1 MKRVLRS
8 ASAALVGSAA
18 LVASLA
24 ANAQGYG
31 SLAEGRAVFDR
42 LGCNACHSY
51 VSRRVAPSI
60 RDLMRDFSGDPVAI
74 AGATRASTAHKE
86 DTQFP
91 NVAEAD
97 MRSISEWLG
106 GISWPEPAVA
116 EAPPAAPETPAPVA
130 AVVPLQVPAPVAAI
144 PVESATAAVA
154 ELASVAVSAIRLEK
168 GKARSDR
175 LIVELS
181 GGEPDLVDLQ
191 MQGEE
196 LVISITGARLAKG
209 IPPRRDNWPGSRV
222 VAAVDSVDRSGSVE
236 LTISSRVAAWS
247 YTGMQGK
254 RRMIVDLTAAAKQP
268 AKQPIAKK
276 PSPPVAVAKA
286 AVPAKAKAPKSAK
299 PAAAPAVAKSVAPAA
314 VAAATTAAAT
324 TAAATAAAVVAGAPA
339 PAATPTAAKPA
350 TAPAEAAKVEA
361 APAVAAAVA
370 VAPAVAAA
378 RTPEPPPVQLALAKP
393 ESDAAAASAS
403 RKTNL
408 KYRDGSDLK
417 PCPPASAD
425 EQVIGAFDVDAV
437 KEIMDRVGCPQCHAY
452 VQKKT
457 GPPFRDVIKKYKG
470 DPACVIHRLKTNPTH
485 KDEGV
490 TRDIQAHEFKPIAD
504 YVASR
509 VK

>member
-1 MKRVLRS
+1 MTMTRLI
-8 ASAALVGSAA
+8 AAARFVALGAA
-18 LVASLA
+18 GAATLSVSLPA
-24 ANAQGYG
+24 VAQGYG

-60 RDLMRDFSGDPVAI
+60 RDLMRDFSGDPLAI
-74 AGATRASTAHKE
+74 ADATRASAAHKE

-91 NVAEAD
+91 RVDDTE

-106 GISWPEPAVA
+106 GISWPEPVVA
-116 EAPPAAPETPAPVA
+116 EAPPAAPSPVVPAAVVETPVPIAVPVVESAPVA
-130 AVVPLQVPAPVAAI
+130 AVPLPSVAVAAI
-144 PVESATAAVA
+144 H
-154 ELASVAVSAIRLEK
+154 LEK
-168 GKARSDR
+168 GKPRSDR
-175 LIVELS
+175 LVIEMT
-181 GGEPDLVDLQ
+181 GGEPELVDLQ
-191 MQGEE
+191 MQGER
-196 LVISITGARLAKG
+196 LLISIAGARLAEG
-209 IPPRRDNWPGSRV
+209 IPPSRANWPGSRV
-222 VAAVDSVDRSGSVE
+222 VSAIDSVDRGGSVE
-236 LTISSRVAAWS
+236 LTVSSRVAAWS

-254 RRMIVDLTAAAKQP
+254 RRMIIDLTAAAKQP
-268 AKQPIAKK
+268 VAKK
-276 PSPPVAVAKA
+276 SSPAVAVAKA
-286 AVPAKAKAPKSAK
+286 AVPVTAKPAKAAKS
-299 PAAAPAVAKSVAPAA
+299 AAAPAVAQATASSTAKAA
-314 VAAATTAAAT
+314 STPLAA
-324 TAAATAAAVVAGAPA
+324 AAAVVAA
-339 PAATPTAAKPA
+339 
-350 TAPAEAAKVEA
+350 APAEASPAAAAA
-361 APAVAAAVA
+361 APPPAQASTPTAVVAAV
-370 VAPAVAAA
+370 PAVVASPAAVQS
-378 RTPEPPPVQLALAKP
+378 PELPPVQIAMAKP
-393 ESDAAAASAS
+393 ESAPHGADTPVK

-504 YVASR
+504 YVATR
-509 VK
+509 IK